1 MKSVVIIITSL
12 MSLSLWAKDLK
23 DESCLKKG
31 IEINGE
37 YGKYNSP
44 LLKLWS
50 ESSGNFTGIQVKS
63 KDKITKSTFIFKDE
77 EKKEIQTKSFLFKKN
92 NQSDKFD
99 FNKMITESVIRP
111 NTLTIELY
119 TNSGR
124 LCSEDMAV
132 VERDG
137 QGGVYKKL

>member
-1 MKSVVIIITSL
+1 MKSVLTMMVFLICFN
-12 MSLSLWAKDLK
+12 LWAK

-31 IEINGE
+31 IEINGDF
-37 YGKYNSP
+37 GKHNSP

-50 ESSGNFTGIQVKS
+50 ESSGNFTGIQVKA
-63 KDKITKSTFIFKDE
+63 KDKITKSSFILKDAE
-77 EKKEIQTKSFLFKKN
+77 QKEIQTKTFFFKKN

-99 FNKMITESVIRP
+99 FTKIITESIIRP

-124 LCSEDMAV
+124 LCSEEMAV